1 MKISSFMNLLHST
14 INGYIFSKFAVPR
27 SWAQSA
33 RSQSEDVK
41 TRRVNQDYTLS
52 FLSKSKLQVVD

>member
-1 MKISSFMNLLHST
+1 MNLLHST

-41 TRRVNQDYTLS
+41 TREGEPGLYTFIS
-52 FLSKSKLQVVD
+52 

>member
-1 MKISSFMNLLHST
+1 MNLLHST